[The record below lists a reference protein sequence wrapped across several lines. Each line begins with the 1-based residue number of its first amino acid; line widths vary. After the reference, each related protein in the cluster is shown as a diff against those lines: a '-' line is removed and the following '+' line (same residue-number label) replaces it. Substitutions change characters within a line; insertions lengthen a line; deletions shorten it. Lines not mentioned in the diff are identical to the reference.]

1 MKTQINYVYMKTII
15 IISNVLNS
23 TRVTLTQL
31 VNSLQGWVERC
42 TPEANSTSWSTEE
55 ETHLLLNV
63 VKDLDIISMCV
74 NITMQTFFKK
84 AGNDGCIDV

>member
-1 MKTQINYVYMKTII
+1 M
-15 IISNVLNS
+15 

-31 VNSLQGWVERC
+31 VNSLQGWGERC
-42 TPEANSTSWSTEE
+42 TPEANSTFLVSEE

-84 AGNDGCIDV
+84 AGKGMKDDGCIDV